1 MPKTKWAIEPYDPK
15 GYLTVHNFDS
25 VIKESLNCLNELHST
40 KTLCDCEQEIFA
52 FDITDS
58 QTGVNQGMDIE
69 IWFDVDEPNTIH
81 CEIVNAFSENGCWTR
96 GNDYQSLWTVQK
108 DIDHIQDQ
116 ITILENFLDPD
127 CTYNPYTPSKTNA

>member
-1 MPKTKWAIEPYDPK
+1 MKTEWTIKPYNPK
-15 GYLTVHNFDS
+15 GYLTVHNFDP
-25 VIKESLNCLNELHST
+25 VIKESLNCLNELHKT

-69 IWFDVDEPNTIH
+69 IWFDVDEPNIIH
-81 CEIVNAFSENGCWTR
+81 CEIVNAFSENGCWNR

-108 DIDHIQDQ
+108 DNVQEF
-116 ITILENFLDPD
+116 LNFFKTKSDAISD
-127 CTYNPYTPSKTNA
+127 NNNPLYEVTNV